1 MRKRIFKS
9 FFLTFV
15 ASFAIA
21 FGILYY
27 SLYHVFLN
35 EQRSSLLS
43 EIEVLQFVTDENDLG
58 EYLSSND
65 NLRYTVIDVNGNVIY
80 DNMASEIQEN
90 HLKRAEIKQA
100 KKAGTGSSIRYS
112 DTMEKDYLYV
122 AVYDQDSQRF
132 LRLAQP
138 FESVR
143 QSTSVLIPSFV
154 ISGGFAILFV
164 FILSKKLSESIV
176 KPFGEISNT
185 ITNTHIGHEPLEF
198 TTNQY
203 PEVQQI
209 EDTLV
214 KMNNRIEQNLKQLES
229 EKVVRQEFFS
239 NASHEL
245 KTPLTSIR
253 GYSELLRAHAFT
265 DQEQIDHCL
274 DCILDESDH
283 MTRLIQDI
291 MSISKLEAETVENK
305 KENISI
311 KKILDQVISSFNVQ
325 LDSIQL
331 TYVCEDLIVYA
342 EEKHIQMLFYNL
354 ISNAIKYNVPHGKID
369 VRVRHKERDVVI
381 EVEDTGIGISQEDQE
396 RIFQRF
402 YRVDK
407 QRTKTIP
414 GTGLGLSIVKH
425 VVMNYGGNI
434 KVESKL
440 NQGTTM
446 IVTLPIYEKSQMSD

>member
-1 MRKRIFKS
+1 MRKRIFQS
-9 FFLTFV
+9 FFLTFL

-65 NLRYTVIDVNGNVIY
+65 NLRYTVIDVDGNVIY
-80 DNMASEIQEN
+80 DNMASTIQEN

-100 KKAGTGSSIRYS
+100 KKEGTGSSIRYS

-122 AVYDQDSQRF
+122 AVYEKADKRF

-143 QSTSVLIPSFV
+143 QSTTVLMPSFFV
-154 ISGGFAILFV
+154 SGGFAILFV
-164 FILSKKLSESIV
+164 FVLSKKLSQSIV
-176 KPFGEISNT
+176 RPLNEISNT
-185 ITNTHIGHEPLEF
+185 ITNTHIGHEPLIF
-198 TTNQY
+198 TNNQY

-214 KMNNRIEQNLKQLES
+214 KMNNRIEQNLKQLEG
-229 EKVVRQEFFS
+229 EKIVRQEFFS

-245 KTPLTSIR
+245 KTPLTSVR
-253 GYSELLRAHAFT
+253 GYSELLRAHAFS

-305 KENISI
+305 KENIAI
-311 KKILDQVISSFNVQ
+311 KKVLEQVISSFNVQ
-325 LDSIQL
+325 LDTITL
-331 TYVCEDLIVYA
+331 TFVCEDMIVYA

-354 ISNAIKYNVPHGKID
+354 ISNAIKYNVPNGKVD
-369 VRVRHKERDVVI
+369 VRVDHKERDVTIQVA
-381 EVEDTGIGISQEDQE
+381 DTGIGISEEDQE

-425 VVMNYGGNI
+425 VVMNYGGTVQV
-434 KVESKL
+434 KSKL

-446 IVTLPIYEKSQMSD
+446 IVTLPIYVKSQAND